1 MKKKITII
9 CLCLVTVLVCFVA
22 YLQKNQ
28 NDELEYSII
37 KDNTKLVNWKK
48 EKDKSPGL
56 YLASSKNKTDY
67 IIYYNKLVNQND
79 YCFFSFKVE
88 YKNRNLNVFINK
100 NLASNDEYVDT
111 TLLGE
116 VSVNS
121 KPEKVN
127 IYVDDVLTRF
137 RSENLEIFP

>member
-9 CLCLVTVLVCFVA
+9 CLCLVTVLGCFA
-22 YLQKNQ
+22 AFLQKNQ

-37 KDNTKLVNWKK
+37 KDDTKLVNWKK
-48 EKDKSPGL
+48 EKDKLPGL

-79 YCFFSFKVE
+79 YCYFSFKVE
-88 YKNRNLNVFINK
+88 YKNRNLNVFIDK
-100 NLASNDEYVDT
+100 NSSSNDEFVDT

-127 IYVDDVLTRF
+127 IYVDDVLTGF
-137 RSENLEIFP
+137 RSEHLEIFP